1 MRHAD
6 LVQWNLN
13 RRSHSSCLNTPRLVI
28 SSLAKAFHFMPW
40 MCFGNSLLVSADLPY
55 SWDFLVENLMDPS
68 HVAFSH
74 HGILG
79 KRYALSS
86 TPQSVPHIDFDVSP
100 AGCQVFRW
108 AS

>member
-1 MRHAD
+1 
-6 LVQWNLN
+6 
-13 RRSHSSCLNTPRLVI
+13 
-28 SSLAKAFHFMPW
+28 
-40 MCFGNSLLVSADLPY
+40 MCFGNSLPLFADLPY

-79 KRYALSS
+79 KRSAPLQHGLHPKEHSLHNIQDGS
-86 TPQSVPHIDFDVSP
+86 
-100 AGCQVFRW
+100 AGHQMCRQ